1 MLFGPM
7 LWIAGLAWVTR
18 ALVEADAEKAV
29 PKTIAVATAI
39 FILLNIVA
47 SLGWVGYPL
56 CMGKNEGEQ
65 SPPSFS
71 SLPQ

>member
-1 MLFGPM
+1 
-7 LWIAGLAWVTR
+7 
-18 ALVEADAEKAV
+18 LVEADAEKAV
-29 PKTIAVATAI
+29 PRTIAVASAI

-47 SLGWVGYPL
+47 SPGWAGYL
-56 CMGKNEGEQ
+56 LRMGKNEGEQ